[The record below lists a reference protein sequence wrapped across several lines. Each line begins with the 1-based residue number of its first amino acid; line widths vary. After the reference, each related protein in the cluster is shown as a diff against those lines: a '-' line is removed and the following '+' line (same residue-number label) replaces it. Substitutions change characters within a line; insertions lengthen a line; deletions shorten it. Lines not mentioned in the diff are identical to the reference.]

1 MYNLLKIKEY
11 PEGERYMVEKW
22 EPGQGNFP
30 ILGETQRYFYQFGHL
45 DPLLKL
51 ENQAGPKNFIFH

>member
-11 PEGERYMVEKW
+11 PEGKRDMVEKW

-30 ILGETQRYFYQFGHL
+30 ILGET
-45 DPLLKL
+45 
-51 ENQAGPKNFIFH
+51 